1 MQTMG
6 PSSLMP
12 HKVLNGKCCS
22 NVPRMEVIL
31 ITVILSMLLSFIAAI
46 MSSLGVTQF
55 RVELDWTTNMGHVKS
70 FLQCTSQGQALISL
84 DDVPSFFSFFP
95 GDFSLPKISF
105 LFMFFD
111 GFLLPKKLWSNPLQ
125 IEIDFPH

>member
-1 MQTMG
+1 MQTIG

-55 RVELDWTTNMGHVKS
+55 CVELDWTTNMGHMKS

-84 DDVPSFFSFFP
+84 DDVASFFSFFP

-105 LFMFFD
+105 LFMFFE
-111 GFLLPKKLWSNPLQ
+111 GFLYLRNYGPMPYKLK
-125 IEIDFPH
+125 